1 MLFHCFDLG
10 LECFTRICTALRQ
23 LIITNHSIDP
33 HYFAEV
39 SSCLDDIMLFT
50 RLRRGTAIPVG
61 AKLLEVR
68 HLPIREKSDLSKVVL
83 SSKRVWKRVSDPAQT
98 KRKLSLSSFAFLTFW
113 DRWCQLP
120 ALLRPLQFP
129 QRATLVAAAD
139 ALGSGLIFA
148 VGGFVKL
155 GTATIW
161 FSEKFAVMD
170 FAFAS
175 IELIARMLM
184 LQTIFLAMS
193 AWRRSLCYTVCR
205 QSLLE
210 VDLL

>member
-98 KRKLSLSSFAFLTFW
+98 KRKLSLSSVAFLTFW

-175 IELIARMLM
+175 IELIARML
-184 LQTIFLAMS
+184 QTIFLAMS